1 MDHTA
6 SPGRWR
12 LLVIGSR
19 ARLWDG
25 SRELRL
31 GDSTTVALAYLALA
45 GPTPRSRLAQLLWP
59 DAAAARARGNLRQLV
74 HRLQV
79 DADVIA
85 GDPLSLREHV
95 DVVTA
100 ASQWTPGG
108 AEEPLVEPLDE
119 LDPDRFGELA
129 SWFRA
134 ERERRTTAALIALEQ
149 GWRDATAEGDW
160 DAALAH
166 AQRAVAVDPHA
177 EESHRRVMRAQL
189 ELGRVRDA
197 LMAYQRCR
205 RWLRSDLDQEPD
217 AATAAL
223 AQRARRRHG
232 ASPTAA
238 RSLVELAWSEHQRGR
253 SAAAEQAA
261 ITALDTLEGAGDGAG
276 AAEACFLLGSI
287 ARRGGDTDTARAWWA
302 QALRSSASPAD
313 GRARLA
319 LHLNLA
325 MVDDGLGASRSAQRH
340 YLAALE
346 LAREVRDQRA
356 EAITLNNLAHLAL
369 AAGRVNTASELV
381 AAALASAEA
390 SSDEALLAAVLE
402 GAARCATA
410 AGDPAGGRAL
420 AARAY
425 LAAGQGSDVTVLIDA
440 TVSLSA
446 ASSALGDVRSAR
458 SYAQHAFELARRYQY
473 HDALL
478 QAERS
483 LAELGD
489 ASVTLEGALFVG
501 KEADDDQGTAMP

>member
-1 MDHTA
+1 MEHTA
-6 SPGRWR
+6 STGRWR
-12 LLVIGSR
+12 LRVIGSR

-31 GDSTTVALAYLALA
+31 GDSTAVALAYLALA
-45 GPTPRSRLAQLLWP
+45 GPTPRSRLALLLWP
-59 DAAAARARGNLRQLV
+59 DATAARARGNLRQLV

-79 DADVIA
+79 DADVVA
-85 GDPLSLREHV
+85 GDPLGLRAHV
-95 DVVTA
+95 EVVTA
-100 ASQWTPGG
+100 ASQWTPSG
-108 AEEPLVEPLDE
+108 AEEPLVEPAGE

-134 ERERRTTAALIALEQ
+134 ERERRTTAALIALDQ

-160 DAALAH
+160 DAALVH

-177 EESHRRVMRAQL
+177 EEGHRRVIRAQL

-223 AQRARRRHG
+223 AQRARQRHG
-232 ASPTAA
+232 ASPAAA
-238 RSLVELAWSEHQRGR
+238 RSLVEMAWAEHQRGR
-253 SAAAEQAA
+253 SAVAEQAA
-261 ITALDTLEGAGDGAG
+261 ITALDPLEGAGDGAG
-276 AAEACFLLGSI
+276 VAEACFLLGSI

-302 QALRSSASPAD
+302 QALRSSASPVD

-340 YLAALE
+340 YLEALA

-356 EAITLNNLAHLAL
+356 EAIALNNLAHLAL
-369 AAGRVNTASELV
+369 AAGSVNAASELA
-381 AAALASAEA
+381 AAALALAEA
-390 SSDEALLAAVLE
+390 SSDQALLAAVLE

-410 AGDPAGGRAL
+410 VGDPAGGRGL

-425 LAAGQGSDVTVLIDA
+425 LAASHHGDA
-440 TVSLSA
+440 TVLVDAAVSLTA
-446 ASSALGDVRSAR
+446 ASRALGDLRAAR
-458 SYAQHAFELARRYQY
+458 SYAKHAVELARCYQY

-489 ASVTLEGALFVG
+489 ASVTLEGASFVG
-501 KEADDDQGTAMP
+501 KEADDDQSTAMP